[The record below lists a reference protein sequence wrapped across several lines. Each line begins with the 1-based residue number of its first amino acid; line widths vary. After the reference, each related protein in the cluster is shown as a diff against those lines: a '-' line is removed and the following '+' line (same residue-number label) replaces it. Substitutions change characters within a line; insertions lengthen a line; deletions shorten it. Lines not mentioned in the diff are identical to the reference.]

1 MQHKNE
7 KLLIDITEDGISNC
21 LRDLHPEKANS
32 PISSISKWTREMHSA
47 KSFAFDEGIVTFS
60 KEE

>member
-32 PISSISKWTREMHSA
+32 PISSIEVGISK
-47 KSFAFDEGIVTFS
+47 
-60 KEE
+60 